1 MKNNENCSWN
11 EDVTEFID
19 SSLPLEFIPQKFDKI
34 HRMLDKNEIFP
45 VDLILAVFD
54 SKRSSYQKFE
64 YFKNR
69 KLMKSNCR
77 GCLIFFWEFWME
89 NRRYSSKSFDD
100 ALKNEWQNMECLK
113 SLFGFWDTL
122 IIKVIGDSPE

>member
-1 MKNNENCSWN
+1 M
-11 EDVTEFID
+11 
-19 SSLPLEFIPQKFDKI
+19 LLEFIPQKFDKI

-69 KLMKSNCR
+69 KLMKSNCC

-100 ALKNEWQNMECLK
+100 ALKK
-113 SLFGFWDTL
+113 L
-122 IIKVIGDSPE
+122 IEDVNSKRTYIYICSFRINIFY